1 MIAARRAQKAKL
13 ARKMRPEYML
23 KKMQRKEVLCMGVVY
38 VATFL
43 WSLEEVIE
51 TRSWDADR
59 NYILRGNLL
68 KISLRSCHF
77 HLQPGTVESSQK
89 ASTAGA
95 DLIDTYDC
103 DSFFGF

>member
-1 MIAARRAQKAKL
+1 
-13 ARKMRPEYML
+13 
-23 KKMQRKEVLCMGVVY
+23 MGVVY
-38 VATFL
+38 VGTFL
-43 WSLEEVIE
+43 WSLEELIE

-68 KISLRSCHF
+68 KISLQSCYF
-77 HLQPGTVESSQK
+77 HLQPGIVESSQK

-95 DLIDTYDC
+95 DLIDTYYC